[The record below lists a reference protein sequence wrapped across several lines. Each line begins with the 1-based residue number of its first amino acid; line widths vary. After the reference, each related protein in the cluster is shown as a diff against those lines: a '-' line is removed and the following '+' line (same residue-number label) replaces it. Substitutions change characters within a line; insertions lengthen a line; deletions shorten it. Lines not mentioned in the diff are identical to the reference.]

1 MLAPLLLALVLLAL
15 LVHRCGARRH
25 PGRAIK
31 GGFTPVKTHDGLRGE
46 GDEDDSDGGEGGG
59 RASDHGASD
68 HGASD
73 GDEADQEGM
82 PVLANEAFRRC
93 APCLL
98 PATPLRTA
106 SPSPARR
113 LASRSRAHLARPPR
127 AMPRRGREAML
138 AQNTAQVSARR
149 LGDDERRML
158 DSFRPSSSGVQAAF
172 GSSREPPRTRGM
184 PGSQLP
190 ARRYDGYQYEPRRGS
205 LPSGRPRHAARPR
218 ADPRSRY
225 R

>member
-15 LVHRCGARRH
+15 LVHRVGARRH

-31 GGFTPVKTHDGLRGE
+31 GGFTPVKTHERGGE

-59 RASDHGASD
+59 RASD

-93 APCLL
+93 APWLL
-98 PATPLRTA
+98 PATPRRTA

-113 LASRSRAHLARPPR
+113 LASRSRAHLARPTR

-205 LPSGRPRHAARPR
+205 LPTGRPRNAARPR